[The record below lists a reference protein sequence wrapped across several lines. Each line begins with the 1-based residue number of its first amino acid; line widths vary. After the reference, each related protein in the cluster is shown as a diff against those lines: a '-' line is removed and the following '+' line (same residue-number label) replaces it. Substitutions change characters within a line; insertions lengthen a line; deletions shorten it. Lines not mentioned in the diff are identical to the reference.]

1 MIIDNLLQQRTDLTI
16 FVGAIFHV
24 MLNGEITYI
33 AGKYNKVMSECCLGH
48 VACRHGL
55 HLVGRYQIAVV
66 ALKAQMMEPSIA
78 AAFV

>member
-33 AGKYNKVMSECCLGH
+33 AGKYKVMSECCLGH

-66 ALKAQMMEPSIA
+66 ALKAQIMEPFIA